1 MIASRKIE
9 QLQST
14 ANELQQH
21 LPTNGTAELDYMVC
35 NIRNEDQVMMYLCRL
50 NYSIINVT
58 EYCYVA
64 MLCLSLI
71 HI

>member
-21 LPTNGTAELDYMVC
+21 LPTNGTAELDFIEC
-35 NIRNEDQVMMYLCRL
+35 NIRNEDQVILHLWESLPNR
-50 NYSIINVT
+50 
-58 EYCYVA
+58 YCA
-64 MLCLSLI
+64 L
-71 HI
+71 